1 MIAMR
6 DLQQSQNVNFPTE
19 TSGRSS
25 ILASLKVF
33 PKGKTTRGLLEH
45 LDIDNN
51 SLRSRQIL
59 KELTVLV
66 GEGVLELSKGRV
78 WRLAKAPQRRP
89 VEVTVH
95 FTAAP
100 EFQATQPDVDF
111 LDAVTGRI
119 RRRSVDIEMDGDDV
133 QRAVTPNQLLRYY
146 RAALRSDPR
155 GSTEGFPD
163 RHGTQWQLVQTSEIW
178 WPGDTTTTEIR
189 IPLER
194 LPVELRES
202 LARREGNEN
211 GVALGWPLLLQD
223 GPSGPTA
230 TPVGLLAAIWS
241 RDSQD
246 LCLTLDNDQVVLNPV
261 WVKKAGRQ
269 RGWTAQTLAD
279 SLTGETGEVGL
290 ETFRQRLREVAARSS
305 RDKLDGIDLRGSL
318 SLSDEGLFDAL
329 AMFLPTD
336 QSFTKG
342 AVDDLDRIAE
352 WDGAAIGNTALHGL
366 LLAQAGQSELARP
379 PVLHPGPLNGDQIE
393 AAANSQS
400 AGLSVVTGP
409 PGTGKSQA
417 IVAMVATAVANGDS
431 VLIASKNHQAL
442 DAVEERLVDLLGSQN
457 ALVRTLDPNTD
468 RDTDFGA
475 VIEALIA
482 IPGSATAAGGTL
494 EPALDLANN
503 RRDLMTRA
511 DERKILNFRIAEHLE
526 RLSRVGKS
534 GDGHVQAAQSAIR
547 KPSLVARLI
556 NWLLNVWRRKAP
568 QTPSGIVPAA
578 ATAKELRDAVTR
590 DRDLLSLIPSDD
602 SADPAELTD
611 KVAEATS
618 KVFASTYARKT
629 LLAEEDRQILVSASS
644 DARLHG
650 WNSQDQIALA
660 QVVLKARPVWL
671 ASVLGTPKR
680 IPLAAGLFDLV
691 IFDEASQCDI
701 ASALPLLARAKR
713 AAIVGDNNQLSFIPG
728 LGAAQ
733 DRNLMAA
740 QGLPDRGMGRFA
752 QGLNS
757 LFDLAVGTANVPRV
771 LLRQQFRSAS
781 DITDY
786 ISENFYGGRLQAA
799 VLESGLNPPQGQKP
813 GLYWSDVPGA
823 YRQTTGG
830 TSNPPEA
837 KAVGDQL
844 RKLIKDGYTGSIG
857 IIAPFNAQV
866 TLIEEMIAD
875 IDAEVRTRVQ
885 LKVSTVDRFQ
895 GQERDLILFSPT
907 LCASS
912 PQTAKTFIIRE
923 WRRINVAISRA
934 RAVAHVFGDL
944 SFARVGGIR
953 TLSKLAHRA
962 TSPREAQGEGV
973 FDSEWERIVF
983 HALKQRGLSPT
994 PQYPIAGRRL
1004 DFALKGAEGQMLDLE
1019 VDGRRWHMDADGL
1032 RKVGDVWRDH
1042 QLKSLGWKV
1051 RRFWVDELD
1060 KDMER
1065 CLDIIERDLA

>member
-1 MIAMR
+1 MEHY
-6 DLQQSQNVNFPTE
+6 LQQNQSVNFLTE

-59 KELTVLV
+59 KELTALV

-89 VEVTVH
+89 VEATPH
-95 FTAAP
+95 FTAAR
-100 EFQATQPDVDF
+100 EFQATRADVDF
-111 LDAVTGRI
+111 VDAVTGRI
-119 RRRSVDIEMDGDDV
+119 CRRSVDIEMDGDNV
-133 QRAVTPNQLLRYY
+133 QHAVTANQLLQYY

-163 RHGTQWQLVQTSEIW
+163 RHGTQWQLVQTSEVW
-178 WPGDTTTTEIR
+178 WPSDRTTTEIR

-194 LPVELRES
+194 LPGELRES

-246 LCLTLDNDQVVLNPV
+246 LCLTLDNDQVVLNPL

-305 RDKLDGIDLRGSL
+305 RDKLDGIALRGSL

-342 AVDDLDRIAE
+342 AVNDLDRIAK
-352 WDGAAIGNTALHGL
+352 WDEAAIGNTALHGL
-366 LLAQAGQSELARP
+366 LMAQAGRSELTRP

-393 AAANSQS
+393 AAANGQS

-417 IVAMVATAVANGDS
+417 IVAMVATAIANGDT

-468 RDTDFGA
+468 RDTGFGA
-475 VIEALIA
+475 VIEAIIA
-482 IPGSATAAGGTL
+482 IPGSATAAAGESL
-494 EPALDLANN
+494 EPAMDLANK
-503 RRDLMTRA
+503 RCDLMTRA

-534 GDGHVQAAQSAIR
+534 VDGDVQAAQSAVR
-547 KPSLVARLI
+547 KPRLVVRLI
-556 NWLLNVWRRKAP
+556 AWLVKVWLRQAP

-578 ATAKELRDAVTR
+578 ATARELQDAVTR
-590 DRDLLSLIPSDD
+590 DRRLLSLISDD
-602 SADPAELTD
+602 NSADPAELTD
-611 KVAEATS
+611 KVAVATR
-618 KVFASTYARKT
+618 KAFASTYAYRT
-629 LLAEEDRQILVSASS
+629 LLTEEDRQILVSTSG
-644 DARLHG
+644 DAKLHG
-650 WNSQDQIALA
+650 WNRQDQNALA
-660 QVVLKARPVWL
+660 RVVLKARPVWL

-713 AAIVGDNNQLSFIPG
+713 AAIVGDDNQLSFIPG

-740 QGLPDRGMGRFA
+740 QGLPVRGMGRFA

-757 LFDLAVGTANVPRV
+757 LFDLAVGTAGVPRV

-781 DITDY
+781 DITNY

-799 VLESGLNPPQGQKP
+799 VVESGLNPPQGQKP
-813 GLYWSDVPGA
+813 GLHWSDVPGA
-823 YRQTTGG
+823 YRQTDGG

-844 RKLIKDGYTGSIG
+844 RNLIKDGYTGSIG

-866 TLIEEMIAD
+866 TLIEEMITD
-875 IDAEVRTRVQ
+875 IDAAMRTQVQ

-983 HALKQRGLSPT
+983 HALKQRGLT
-994 PQYPIAGRRL
+994 PILQYSIAGRRL
-1004 DFALKGAEGQMLDLE
+1004 DFALKGSDGQMLDLE